1 MRVLALI
8 GMMLGLALMSAPFIL
23 PRLGI
28 TLVAPAPQSE
38 PARPAEGAGALA
50 GIGNLLADGV
60 GSAAAYLGVAPE
72 GATPTPAEA
81 AADIAAACGALEGDA
96 DCSPGS
102 GADFAETF
110 GEAAGMVAS
119 GEMPPEAFATAPGAA
134 PGPVKG
140 VDRAPGVSIIET
152 SARPSQGGAKF
163 FRARETAPGDGTL

>member
-1 MRVLALI
+1 MHVLALI

-28 TLVAPAPQSE
+28 TIVAPAPQSE

-81 AADIAAACGALEGDA
+81 AADIAATCGALEGDA

-119 GEMPPEAFATAPGAA
+119 GEMP
-134 PGPVKG
+134 PVKG